1 MDIAGFTLATLLLL
15 LTPGPTNTLLAIAG
29 GARGFRAS
37 APLIAAE
44 IGGYL
49 VTITPVALFAAA
61 LLSDQPLVGSV
72 LKLGSA
78 AWVLFLAVKL
88 WILPG
93 EGSLT
98 QASAGFVTFRRVFV
112 TTVLNPKALIIG
124 LVFMPHSG
132 PQIVFPYLALFS
144 LMVVLVASFWLTAG
158 ATLLRA
164 ARHRH
169 PMLVYRLAATILFG
183 FSTMLAGSSLGL
195 I

>member
-1 MDIAGFTLATLLLL
+1 M

-29 GARGFRAS
+29 GARGFKAS
-37 APLIAAE
+37 SPLIAAE

-49 VTITPVALFAAA
+49 MTITPVALFAAT
-61 LLSDQPLVGSV
+61 LLSDQPLVGSA

-78 AWVLFLAVKL
+78 AWVLFLAVQL
-88 WILPG
+88 WGLPADG
-93 EGSLT
+93 LLAQG
-98 QASAGFVTFRRVFV
+98 SAGFVTFRRVFV

-124 LVFMPHSG
+124 LVFMPHG
-132 PQIVFPYLALFS
+132 APQIVLPYLALFS
-144 LMVVLVASFWLTAG
+144 AIVVLVASFWLTAG

-164 ARHRH
+164 ARHSH
-169 PMLVYRLAATILFG
+169 PTLVYRCAATILLG